1 MMETKWC
8 RNNQLIMMLQRHMR
22 RWAALRIAA
31 CARAGHLIGGCA
43 GPARAVARD
52 TQNLAP

>member
-1 MMETKWC
+1 METKWC

-43 GPARAVARD
+43 GPARAVERD